1 MTVPPLL
8 GSSPS
13 RPYKRRKV
21 GVRFFL
27 TPSYMACD
35 YESEAVEKFL
45 LPSQPDEGNFT
56 SRTAY
61 ETELKTYRCDHMRV
75 MEAHEWWKQGERI
88 EDACREAE
96 AARARAA
103 AEKERRE
110 AAEQTRKR
118 CRLEE
123 GEAEAGTSVECCKR
137 CAVKGKSVCGLFVSV
152 LIFGVG
158 LVCVCKPNA
167 SCDECRARRT
177 KCKYPGKTSIGA
189 GSLTTA
195 C

>member
-13 RPYKRRKV
+13 RPYKRHKV

-27 TPSYMACD
+27 TPSYMAHD
-35 YESEAVEKFL
+35 YESKAVEKFL

-61 ETELKTYRCDHMRV
+61 ETALKAYRHNHTHV
-75 MEAHEWWKQGERI
+75 MEACEQWKQGEWI
-88 EDACREAE
+88 KDARQEAE

-110 AAEQTRKR
+110 AAERTRKR
-118 CRLEE
+118 HRLEE
-123 GEAEAGTSVECCKR
+123 GEAEASMSIECCKR
-137 CAVKGKSVCGLFVSV
+137 CAAKGKSVCGLS
-152 LIFGVG
+152 
-158 LVCVCKPNA
+158 
-167 SCDECRARRT
+167 
-177 KCKYPGKTSIGA
+177 
-189 GSLTTA
+189 SL